1 MLQVENFINL
11 HWPTI
16 LVILYFAGSYLQTIP
31 GIPVSLRSFLAIW
44 TISVKPQ
51 IAPQIL
57 QSLDALHAKAD
68 TQAAKSDALAATV
81 ADSTVTKYVVPAGA
95 AVERGQMVAIVS
107 HDPNDTLPAPAPTG
121 FVMAVAPIVTEKGLD
136 K

>member
-1 MLQVENFINL
+1 MLQVENFINQ

-31 GIPVSLRSFLAIW
+31 GIPASLRSFLAIW

-57 QSLDALHAKAD
+57 QSLDALHVKAD
-68 TQAAKSDALAATV
+68 AQSAKTDAIGAAV
-81 ADSTVTKYVVPAGA
+81 AYSTVTKYVAPAGA
-95 AVERGQMVAIVS
+95 SVERGQRVAIS
-107 HDPNDTLPAPAPTG
+107 HDPNEDTLPAPAPTG
-121 FVMAVAPIVTEKGLD
+121 FVMAVAPVVAEDRTK
-136 K
+136 